1 MASPRQRHS
10 PAVRQR
16 GRLRLGIAVAHTDN
30 KPAALVVVPG
40 SGFEEPVACTYR
52 WTVTPLKLWVPE
64 SRACHGSLSGFL
76 KAKRSPYL
84 ELHITVPHPLKPAGT
99 PLILRSGRRQRHL
112 PNFLARQGILSFR
125 KPCLWFLRPP
135 EA

>member
-1 MASPRQRHS
+1 DPIHGIHLFPVWLLLVPQAKTRITSSRMASPRQRHS

-52 WTVTPLKLWVPE
+52 
-64 SRACHGSLSGFL
+64 
-76 KAKRSPYL
+76 
-84 ELHITVPHPLKPAGT
+84 
-99 PLILRSGRRQRHL
+99 
-112 PNFLARQGILSFR
+112 
-125 KPCLWFLRPP
+125 
-135 EA
+135 